1 MTMPGSMPPGAYPAG
16 PPGTRVANPSTP
28 MKVPAVRS
36 TRAYLLVAVVL
47 AAAAFLVVLS
57 MSAKRAGTYVLVAER
72 TVPARTKLTKDMFAV
87 KAVEKSTIVE
97 GAYTSSNKEKLAKQ
111 DYVGLYSRYALA
123 KGSQLTK
130 DAAGD
135 NAELGQELTDNE
147 RLASFKAT
155 IADSVSGTLRVGDHV
170 DVYGVLQNGD
180 RTVSFLL
187 ASDVP
192 VVGIAPPEEALNSAA
207 QRQSGDS
214 GSGSSSSAP
223 RDKYL
228 PADPLPGVYTFV
240 LSSDMLP
247 RMLAIQ
253 SAGELTL
260 AYRAPG
266 AANAQAEPIDAT
278 QAVCT
283 APPGQP
289 EPVLSPALVT
299 FCQG

>member
-155 IADSVSGTLRVGDHV
+155 IADSVSGTLRVGDRV
-170 DVYGVLQNGD
+170 DVYGVIADGE
-180 RTVSFLL
+180 RTLSFLL
-187 ASDVP
+187 ASDIE
-192 VVGIAPPEEALNSAA
+192 VVGIAPPEDALNSAA

-214 GSGSSSSAP
+214 GEGTSSAS

-228 PADPLPGVYTFV
+228 PGDPIPGVYTFV
-240 LSSDMLP
+240 VTSDLIP
-247 RMLAIQ
+247 RLLVIQ
-253 SAGELTL
+253 AAGDLLL

-266 AANAQAEPIDAT
+266 AANAPSEPIDVT

-283 APPGQP
+283 APAGQP
-289 EPVLSPALVT
+289 APVLSPVLTAL
-299 FCQG
+299 CSG